1 MIRGDQM
8 IRQLVNCKDTKICHV
23 NSVDN
28 TPTYE
33 ALTSYQAGCVV
44 QYAGVPYMAIVDIAD
59 DDPDTPDIAPSKW
72 AIVSDAG
79 SLAAE
84 GELTNLDTRLSAIEN
99 VIDGSFIFSSF
110 NEHITITGDGIK
122 TISDLFGELSSAI
135 SSLIENL
142 PDGDLLVPL
151 ILFVQGK
158 AFMGIIALEG
168 FSNTAT
174 SFNFIFNRSQV
185 DSSSSD
191 THYVKIS
198 DSAASNRYNQQHTT
212 SSDITFSDNLSSV
225 LPEGNIID
233 FTYAILTHETV

>member
-1 MIRGDQM
+1 MA
-8 IRQLVNCKDTKICHV
+8 IRQLIASKDTHICHV
-23 NSVDN
+23 NTDDN
-28 TPTYE
+28 SPTYE
-33 ALTSYQAGCVV
+33 AATAYTRGTVV
-44 QYAGVPYMAIVDIAD
+44 QYQGVAYAAIDDISD
-59 DDPDTPDIAPSKW
+59 EDTDTPDAAPDKW
-72 AIVSDAG
+72 AIVPDAAG
-79 SLAAE
+79 LAAE
-84 GELTNLDTRLSAIEN
+84 GELANLDTRLSAIEN

-110 NEHITITGDGIK
+110 NEHITITGDGVK

-142 PDGDLLVPL
+142 PDGDLIVPL
-151 ILFVQGK
+151 ILFVQSK
-158 AFMGIIALEG
+158 AFMGVVALEG
-168 FSNTAT
+168 FSNTST

-225 LPEGNIID
+225 LPEGHIID